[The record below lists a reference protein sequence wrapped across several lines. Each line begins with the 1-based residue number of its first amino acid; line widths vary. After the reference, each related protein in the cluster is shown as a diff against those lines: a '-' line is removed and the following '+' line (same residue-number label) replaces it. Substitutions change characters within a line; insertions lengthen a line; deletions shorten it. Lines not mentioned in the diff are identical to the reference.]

1 MNAERAAEEA
11 RGLVR
16 WLRPEC
22 RRHGTP
28 RNRRDTGADDGD
40 GTETATAA
48 VTAPAKPAPW
58 PKDTIEQV
66 RAVAELMAAATPL
79 SLDDIAARFSGRGA
93 WKKRLPPLLAMLVAL
108 GRAHQD
114 GTRFSRGG
122 S

>member
-1 MNAERAAEEA
+1 MT
-11 RGLVR
+11 V
-16 WLRPEC
+16 
-22 RRHGTP
+22 
-28 RNRRDTGADDGD
+28 
-40 GTETATAA
+40 
-48 VTAPAKPAPW
+48 PAKPAPW

-66 RAVAELMAAATPL
+66 RAVADLMAASATPL
-79 SLDDIAARFSGRGA
+79 SIDDIAARFSGRGP